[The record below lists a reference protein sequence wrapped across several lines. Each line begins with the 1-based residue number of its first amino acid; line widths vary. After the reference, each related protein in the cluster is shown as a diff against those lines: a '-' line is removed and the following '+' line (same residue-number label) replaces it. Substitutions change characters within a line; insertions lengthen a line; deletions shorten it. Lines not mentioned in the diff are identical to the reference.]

1 MKTWDLV
8 GKLIQSKEAK
18 LYNVNTNLMAVSCS
32 KGKSRPAYVKFSI
45 SDADAQ
51 KLMQPIQPN
60 GAQVFFIMA
69 DIQVVNRILDEE
81 KERLKN
87 VR

>member
-8 GKLIQSKEAK
+8 RTLLQSEEAK

-45 SDADAQ
+45 SDDDAQ
-51 KLMQPIQPN
+51 TLMQPIQPN

-69 DIQVVNRILDEE
+69 DIQVVNKILDEE
-81 KERLKN
+81 KERLNN